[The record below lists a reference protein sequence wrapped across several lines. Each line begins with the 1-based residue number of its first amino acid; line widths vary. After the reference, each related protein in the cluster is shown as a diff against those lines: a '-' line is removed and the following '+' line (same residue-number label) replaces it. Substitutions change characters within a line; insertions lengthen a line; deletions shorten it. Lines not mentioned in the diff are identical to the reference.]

1 MTAFTQDYT
10 SDPRYQKSVRKIVNM
25 APEELAVYQAITAEA
40 PFADEEMRRRLQM
53 QQAGAQ
59 KAVQGRRLDLSTQEQ
74 AQNYAQA
81 QADVGLRQRSLGLQ
95 QDQLAQQGQQ
105 FDARLQTQ
113 GSRFKD
119 TRDLQQSEDKWSDAI
134 GIGGLAVNTGLG
146 IGNLNAK
153 KKLAERYGGLGVW
166 G

>member
-1 MTAFTQDYT
+1 
-10 SDPRYQKSVRKIVNM
+10 
-25 APEELAVYQAITAEA
+25 
-40 PFADEEMRRRLQM
+40 M

-59 KAVQGRRLDLSTQEQ
+59 KHVQGRRLDLSTQEQ

-95 QDQLAQQGQQ
+95 QEQLAQQGQQ
-105 FDARLQTQ
+105 FDARLKTQ